1 MADILRRHGQ
11 EYLVQYKD
19 RLLSSH
25 KRALED
31 IVQCRTETLGGHLYR
46 CEHCDDLHYSYHSCK
61 NRHCPK
67 CMNDSAEEWLEKQK
81 GHLLPV
87 KYFMATFTVPDEL
100 RKVFRSHQKVLYNIL
115 FRSSAEPLQTLAEDK
130 HYVGGKIG
138 MIGILQTWTRDLI
151 YHPHIHYLIP
161 GGGITGDGN
170 KWRPAKKDFLM
181 PVKALSVIYRA
192 KFRDAL
198 KKTAHYHRVPTAVW
212 KKKWVVHIEPVGTG
226 LSALK
231 YLAPYIFRVAISN
244 NNIITLKDGRVTFRC
259 KDSTTNKW
267 CLKTILAE
275 EFIRRFLQHILP
287 YRFRKV
293 RYYGFLSSV
302 NREQLEK
309 IKEQF
314 GGRYIPI
321 KVSKPEPLKNNT
333 FCCPKCG
340 SQLIWVEELPRK
352 RGPPW

>member
-1 MADILRRHGQ
+1 
-11 EYLVQYKD
+11 
-19 RLLSSH
+19 
-25 KRALED
+25 
-31 IVQCRTETLGGHLYR
+31 
-46 CEHCDDLHYSYHSCK
+46 
-61 NRHCPK
+61 
-67 CMNDSAEEWLEKQK
+67 MNDAADEWLEKQK
-81 GHLLPV
+81 DRLLPV
-87 KYFMATFTVPDEL
+87 PYFMATFTLPDSL
-100 RKVFRSHQKVLYNIL
+100 RRLARSNQKRIYNL
-115 FRSSAEPLQTLAEDK
+115 FFKASSEALKKLASDPK
-130 HYVGGKIG
+130 YVGGTLG
-138 MIGILQTWTRDLI
+138 LCGVLHTWTRELH

-161 GGGITGDGN
+161 GGGLDGSR
-170 KWRPAKKDFLM
+170 WRPVKQDFLV
-181 PVKALSVIYRA
+181 PVKVVSKIFRA

-198 KKTAHYHRVPTAVW
+198 KNTELYDKVPVSVW
-212 KKKWVVHIEPVGTG
+212 KKKWVAHIEKVGSG
-226 LSALK
+226 LPAFK

-244 NNIITLKDGRVTFRC
+244 NNILSLNQGQVTFRC
-259 KDSTTNKW
+259 KDSGTNKW